1 MASSG
6 SARSMTRRPWPEIG
20 VGLAVV
26 GVMVLGAFFVLS
38 AVIAGW
44 VSDLHGS
51 DLGNVSVLG
60 RVNTYEA
67 WLSAASVA
75 AIAAI
80 QVGVGLILF
89 SIVLRLRMRVAG
101 LREALPVFIK
111 ARSSSTTEGSPR

>member
-1 MASSG
+1 
-6 SARSMTRRPWPEIG
+6 MTRRPWPEIG
-20 VGLAVV
+20 LGLAVA
-26 GVMVLGAFFVLS
+26 GAMVLGVFFVLS

-51 DLGNVSVLG
+51 DVGNISLLG

-67 WLSAASVA
+67 WLSPASVA

-80 QVGVGLILF
+80 QVGVGLIHF

-101 LREALPVFIK
+101 LREALPAFIK
-111 ARSSSTTEGSPR
+111 ARSSSTAEGGPR